1 MLQWFRNLFA
11 VSNSLLVSTSFKFNH
26 CSTVCPYHN
35 GVLLAWYSGTGEC
48 CDDQS
53 VYIIFIDGL
62 QQSEPLRIGD
72 CTGNP
77 VLIPAKD
84 GGAIILWSKF
94 EDKSYAPMGKIL
106 RLADRWKYCSL
117 WVQRVAVENGKVH
130 LQEKPKR
137 IAGPEQHLLGRCNP
151 LIHNGSVL
159 LPLYDEV
166 ERSCVIF
173 EGKLDNILDYV
184 EIGRYGTDVIQP
196 TLWCKGDK
204 IGSLARN
211 FSTHDDNPILSK
223 FCESA
228 SGRNWS
234 QPTLSNIWNLNNSL
248 HVVKWYDDIIILW
261 NDTNGRFRKNLTLGV
276 LKCETDDLGF
286 LVYAEPV
293 EVVGAKYGAYPS
305 MCIGNNGDLN
315 FSFTNISKQIEYHV
329 WNHKFFRERRN
340 NRNSLT

>member
-1 MLQWFRNLFA
+1 MFRWLKNL
-11 VSNSLLVSTSFKFNH
+11 SSIGDSLLISTSFKFNH
-26 CSTVCPYHN
+26 CSTICPYHG

-53 VYIIFIDGL
+53 VYVISIDGL

-77 VLIPAKD
+77 VLIPTKG
-84 GGAIILWSKF
+84 GGAVLLWSKF
-94 EDKSYAPMGKIL
+94 EDKLHTPIGKLL

-117 WVQRVAVENGKVH
+117 WIQRVVVENGEIY
-130 LQEKPKR
+130 LQGKSKR
-137 IAGPEQHLLGRCNP
+137 ISGPEQHLLGRCNP
-151 LIHNGSVL
+151 LVHNGSVL

-173 EGKLDNILDYV
+173 EGKWDNHDGLDYT
-184 EIGRYGTDVIQP
+184 EIGRYGTDTIQP

-211 FSTHDDNPILSK
+211 FSTHNELSQ

-228 SGRNWS
+228 NGVNWS
-234 QPTLSNIWNLNNSL
+234 EPTLSNIWNLNNSL
-248 HVVKWYDDIIILW
+248 HVVKWHDYIIILW

-286 LVYAEPV
+286 LKVFAEPV

-305 MCIGNNGDLN
+305 MCIDNNGNLN
-315 FSFTNISKQIEYHV
+315 FSFTNNSKQIEYHV
-329 WNHKFFRERRN
+329 WNHKFFRKRRN
-340 NRNSLT
+340 NRNSFA